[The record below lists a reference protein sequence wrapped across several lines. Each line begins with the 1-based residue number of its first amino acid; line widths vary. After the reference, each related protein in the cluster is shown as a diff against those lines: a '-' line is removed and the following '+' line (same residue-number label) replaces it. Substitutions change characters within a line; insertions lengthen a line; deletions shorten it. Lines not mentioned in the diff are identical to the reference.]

1 MKFEI
6 PDDVLEIGCELLD
19 QMDKDAIRINNRKHT
34 ELAEQFNLTGAN
46 QFLKA
51 CVKYR
56 MEKE

>member
-1 MKFEI
+1 
-6 PDDVLEIGCELLD
+6 
-19 QMDKDAIRINNRKHT
+19 MDKDAIRINNRKHT